1 MQRTIFPGWF
11 TSSCKPN
18 EKEKEKK
25 RKERKGTREIGSCI
39 TALRISQAGQLSL
52 SIPETNC
59 NFILFFFFVGWFTSS
74 HKPSKERERK
84 KGTK

>member
-39 TALRISQAGQLSL
+39 TPLRISQAGQLSL

-59 NFILFFFFVGWFTSS
+59 NFIFFFFFL
-74 HKPSKERERK
+74 
-84 KGTK
+84 

>member
-18 EKEKEKK
+18 EKEKKKKK

-59 NFILFFFFVGWFTSS
+59 NFIFFFFFL
-74 HKPSKERERK
+74 
-84 KGTK
+84 